1 MTLTFLR
8 MMAFCFVF
16 FSFERFFVIKIFLKV
31 YFREYHHH
39 SLVQSLSHVQL
50 FGTPWTAAHQASLC
64 ITNSWSLLKPMSI
77 KSVMPSNHIILCCP
91 LLPPA
96 FNLSQ
101 HQSVF
106 QSQFFTSR
114 GQRIGA
120 SASASVLPIYIQ
132 N

>member
-16 FSFERFFVIKIFLKV
+16 FSFGWFFVIKIFLKV

-64 ITNSWSLLKPMSI
+64 ITNSWSLLKPMFI

-91 LLPPA
+91 LLLLPSIFSTSISIFSNESVQVA
-96 FNLSQ
+96 KVLEFQLQ
-101 HQSVF
+101 HQPF
-106 QSQFFTSR
+106 H
-114 GQRIGA
+114 
-120 SASASVLPIYIQ
+120 
-132 N
+132 